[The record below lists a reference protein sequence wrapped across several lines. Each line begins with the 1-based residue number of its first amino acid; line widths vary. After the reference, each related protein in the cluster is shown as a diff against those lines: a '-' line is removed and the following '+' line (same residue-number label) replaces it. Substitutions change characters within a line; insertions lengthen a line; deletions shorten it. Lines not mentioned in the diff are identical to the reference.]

1 MNRKLAV
8 TEAERTPVAR
18 LAEAAMHGLVGYQ
31 LAQAA
36 IVTNQV
42 FDEHVG
48 QPGGLRRVDLTIL
61 ALVQGNPDVSAR
73 QLARALAVT
82 PPNVAI
88 WIDRLESRGYVA
100 RTRSESDARV
110 QHIRVTRKGAALV
123 DHAVRQLAAAEQL
136 ALSALSAAER
146 AMLLELL
153 HKVAM
158 SRGRKDAAA
167 SGR

>member
-1 MNRKLAV
+1 MNRSPSLPA
-8 TEAERTPVAR
+8 ADRTPAAR
-18 LAEAAMHGLVGYQ
+18 LSEAAIHRLVGYQ
-31 LAQAA
+31 LAQAT

-42 FDEHVG
+42 FDEHRG
-48 QPGGLRRVDLTIL
+48 RHGGLRRVEFTLL

-88 WIDRLESRGYVA
+88 WLDKLESRGYVA
-100 RTRSESDARV
+100 RTRSAADARV
-110 QHIRVTRKGAALV
+110 QHIRVTRKGSQLV
-123 DHAVRQLAAAEQL
+123 DEAVRDLQQAEE
-136 ALSALSAAER
+136 ATLSNLSAAER

-158 SRGRKDAAA
+158 ARGRKETSAAV
-167 SGR
+167 R